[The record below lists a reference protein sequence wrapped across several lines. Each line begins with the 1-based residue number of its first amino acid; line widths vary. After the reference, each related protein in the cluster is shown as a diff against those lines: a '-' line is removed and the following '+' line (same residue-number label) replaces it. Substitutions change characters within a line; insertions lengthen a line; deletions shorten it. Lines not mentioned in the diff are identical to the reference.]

1 MSSEGIYL
9 PNTPQN
15 FYTLVWAERLKFV
28 QSLVASGET
37 DAYRVI
43 RILERHERKFQL
55 KLEQATYRHSE
66 PQDGPE
72 EIDVFTGHA
81 EWVPVDPGNEAELLP
96 TGVPAV
102 TKNSF
107 LGKKLLLPA
116 YADLSVIVANWIV
129 DLIDEDCSG
138 IAELGSGYGR
148 NLFNIHYL
156 GGPVGIPYYANEYT
170 ESGQAL
176 ASLLASLDGSIDLRV
191 NHFDH
196 TAVDLRFVDDSNHL
210 FAFTCH
216 SIEQVAEIPESYFE
230 DLARSTEKLTCI
242 HFEPFGFQISADNPY
257 SVRQEKIFKER
268 GWNTNFFDVLK
279 TAASSRTINLT
290 HVYKDIIPNE
300 EISPTSVA
308 IWRNF

>member
-1 MSSEGIYL
+1 MSSERIYL

-15 FYTLVWAERLKFV
+15 FYALAWAERLKFV
-28 QSLVASGET
+28 QSLVACGET
-37 DAYRVI
+37 DVSRII

-55 KLEQATYRHSE
+55 KIEHASYTYSE

-72 EIDVFTGHA
+72 KIDVFTGHA
-81 EWVPVDPGNEAELLP
+81 EWVPVDHGSDAELLP

-102 TKNSF
+102 TENSF
-107 LGKKLLLPA
+107 LGKKLTLPA
-116 YADLSVIVANWIV
+116 YTDLSVIVANWIV
-129 DLIDEDCSG
+129 DLIDEDCSSVV
-138 IAELGSGYGR
+138 ELGCGYGR

-156 GGPVGIPYYANEYT
+156 GGPLGIPYYGTEYT
-170 ESGQAL
+170 ETGRAL
-176 ASLLASLDGSIDLRV
+176 ASFLASLECAIDLRV
-191 NHFDH
+191 DHFDH
-196 TAVDLRFVDDSNHL
+196 TSVDLRFIEESDHL

-216 SIEQVAEIPESYFE
+216 SIEQVAEIPDSYFE
-230 DLARSTEKLTCI
+230 DLAKSAKKLTCI
-242 HFEPFGFQISADNPY
+242 HFEPFGFQISANNPY
-257 SVRQEKIFKER
+257 SVRQKDFFIKR

-279 TAASSRTINLT
+279 TAANTGTINLT